1 MNQESILAVL
11 PDRAEDAR
19 SMREIAQAVGLEVRA
34 YIDWI
39 KAERS
44 LARVL
49 RKLTRWGLVASDR
62 RQNMEGHKFW
72 YNVYWKV
79 GPVASEEAA
88 KAEVMAK

>member
-11 PDRAEDAR
+11 PDRSEDAR
-19 SMREIAQAVGLEVRA
+19 SMREIAQAVGLEVCT

-44 LARVL
+44 LSRVL
-49 RKLTRWGLVASDR
+49 RKLTRWGLVACDR

-72 YNVYWKV
+72 YNVYWRTS
-79 GPVASEEAA
+79 PVVTEAA
-88 KAEVMAK
+88 IKAEAMVD